1 MIIYSMDRVYTKVFL
16 DRQVNKKFLVVEL
29 SIEVL
34 YYQVSLKFDATIEKG
49 IYIYIYELYN
59 TIDN

>member
-1 MIIYSMDRVYTKVFL
+1 MDRVYTKVFL

-49 IYIYIYELYN
+49 IYIYI
-59 TIDN
+59 